1 MVTFFRRRFLIR
13 RHRRRNR
20 RSFWTNRRC
29 MNRQSSYGLNC
40 RKNMNLR
47 NFCLSSNRWSS
58 LMKYRMSSR
67 RLKMTYTILTICS
80 CRTSFCY
87 CFRRNSFL
95 MTTRLNFCYRQRAL
109 STLSTMTM
117 TGRRHR
123 TILLRRTRLRSRT
136 KKSRWTVQYSLQMTL
151 LTRICRNKILQ
162 TMMPVC

>member
-1 MVTFFRRRFLIR
+1 MVTFFRLRFWSLRHCTNHLNFLMIR
-13 RHRRRNR
+13 RRR
-20 RSFWTNRRC
+20 THHL
-29 MNRQSSYGLNC
+29 SSCGLNC

-58 LMKYRMSSR
+58 LMKNRMNSR

-80 CRTSFCY
+80 CRTSFCC

-117 TGRRHR
+117 TGCRHR
-123 TILLRRTRLRSRT
+123 TILPRRTRLRSRT